1 MREILFRAKN
11 LIGEWVYGYYHQKDG
26 LHYID
31 DDLIVLNTLGQYTGL
46 DDKNDNKIF
55 EGDILARVY
64 SNDVVDEKNKTVVEY
79 TTDSITNCGCCN
91 DVIAYGYDF
100 SDFDYAG
107 NTVIIG
113 NIYDETKEKE
123 NEIK

>member
-11 LIGEWVYGYYHQKDG
+11 LIGEWVYGYYLQRNG
-26 LHYID
+26 NHYIN
-31 DDLIVLNTLGQYTGL
+31 DDLIDLNTLGQYTGL
-46 DDKNDNKIF
+46 KDKNDNKIF
-55 EGDILARVY
+55 EGDILAKVY
-64 SNDVVDEKNKTVVEY
+64 SNDVVDEEDNRIVEY

-100 SDFDYAG
+100 SDFAYIG

-113 NIYDETKEKE
+113 NIYDEIEVVEK
-123 NEIK
+123 

>member
-11 LIGEWVYGYYHQKDG
+11 LIGEWVYGYYLQRNG
-26 LHYID
+26 NHYIN
-31 DDLIVLNTLGQYTGL
+31 DDLIDLNTLGQYTGL

-55 EGDILARVY
+55 EGDILVEVSY
-64 SNDVVDEKNKTVVEY
+64 NGVVNEKNKIIVEY

-100 SDFDYAG
+100 SDFAYAE
-107 NTVIIG
+107 NTLIVG

-123 NEIK
+123 K

>member
-11 LIGEWVYGYYHQKDG
+11 LNGEWVYGYYHQKDG
-26 LHYID
+26 NHYID
-31 DDLIVLNTLGQYTGL
+31 DDLIVEKTLGQYTGL

-55 EGDILARVY
+55 EGDILVEVSY
-64 SNDVVDEKNKTVVEY
+64 NGVVDEKNNRIVEY

-100 SDFDYAG
+100 SDFAYAE
-107 NTVIIG
+107 NTLIIG
-113 NIYDETKEKE
+113 NIYD
-123 NEIK
+123 

>member
-11 LIGEWVYGYYHQKDG
+11 LIGEWVYGYYSQRNG
-26 LHYID
+26 NHYIN
-31 DDLIVLNTLGQYTGL
+31 DDLIVPDTLGQYTEL
-46 DDKNDNKIF
+46 NDKNDNKIF
-55 EGDILARVY
+55 EGDILVRVY
-64 SNDVVDEKNKTVVEY
+64 SNGYIDEKNNRIVEY

-100 SDFDYAG
+100 SDFTYAG

-123 NEIK
+123 NETK